1 MKILVFGTK
10 SYDRESFE
18 KELADYPDLKV
29 DFTETNLTPL
39 TATLAQGYEAVC
51 AFVNA
56 DVSAMTLEV
65 LRGLGVGL
73 VLMRCAGFD
82 AVNVDFAKQ
91 VGMRVT
97 RVPAYSPEAIAERAA
112 RLTPQDAAVFLDTST
127 TVLCLASLLAL
138 RSDLTVITNSIDV
151 CQALARSGSKILV
164 TGGLYHTKSNSCVGS
179 WALRSMESVNVD
191 VAFLG
196 CDGFSP
202 EGPTIRSYQEVEFKR
217 MVARRAKRTVL
228 LADTSKLGNT
238 GLYTF
243 ANYADFSLMIFEREL
258 NVGERKVLPK
268 NVALI
273 DVVPPS

>member
-1 MKILVFGTK
+1 MREAMVMSASGDERRERILHEVMAHGKVTVTGL
-10 SYDRESFE
+10 S
-18 KELADYPDLKV
+18 ELLGV
-29 DFTETNLTPL
+29 TTETIRKDLMTLGERNVISKRHGFV
-39 TATLAQGYEAVC
+39 TLATP
-51 AFVNA
+51 
-56 DVSAMTLEV
+56 M
-65 LRGLGVGL
+65 
-73 VLMRCAGFD
+73 
-82 AVNVDFAKQ
+82 
-91 VGMRVT
+91 
-97 RVPAYSPEAIAERAA
+97 PERDSEKGESLHLAEKTAIAERAA

-164 TGGLYHTKSNSCVGS
+164 TGGLYRTKSNSCVGS

-273 DVVPPS
+273 DVAPPS

>member
-1 MKILVFGTK
+1 MREAMVMSASGDERRERILHEVMAHGKATVTGL
-10 SYDRESFE
+10 S
-18 KELADYPDLKV
+18 ELLGV
-29 DFTETNLTPL
+29 TTETIRKDLVTLEERNVISKRHGFV
-39 TATLAQGYEAVC
+39 TLATPMPER
-51 AFVNA
+51 
-56 DVSAMTLEV
+56 D
-65 LRGLGVGL
+65 
-73 VLMRCAGFD
+73 
-82 AVNVDFAKQ
+82 
-91 VGMRVT
+91 
-97 RVPAYSPEAIAERAA
+97 YSEKGESLHLAEKTAIAERAA

-164 TGGLYHTKSNSCVGS
+164 TGGLYRTKSNSCVGS

-238 GLYTF
+238 GLYAF
-243 ANYADFSLMIFEREL
+243 ASYADFSLMIFEREL

-273 DVVPPS
+273 DVAPPS

>member
-1 MKILVFGTK
+1 MREAMVMSASGDDRRERILHEVMAHGKATVTGL
-10 SYDRESFE
+10 S
-18 KELADYPDLKV
+18 ELLGV
-29 DFTETNLTPL
+29 TTETIRKDLVTLEERNVISKRHGFV
-39 TATLAQGYEAVC
+39 TLATPMPER
-51 AFVNA
+51 
-56 DVSAMTLEV
+56 D
-65 LRGLGVGL
+65 
-73 VLMRCAGFD
+73 
-82 AVNVDFAKQ
+82 
-91 VGMRVT
+91 
-97 RVPAYSPEAIAERAA
+97 YSEKGESLHLAEKTAIAERAA

-164 TGGLYHTKSNSCVGS
+164 TGGLYCTKSNSCVGS